1 MRDSADA
8 APNADSPSDGQAS
21 NGQAS
26 DSASTDPRETDPS
39 GANQFV
45 SGLLLAGFGTFL
57 FALKSIFIKLAFEA
71 GAGPTLLLTL
81 RMLLALPFYVFVL
94 WRLWPIQVD
103 GRPLGHAPESRRE
116 ARGLI
121 TRALGLGFLGYYLA
135 SYLDLCGLAYISA
148 QMERL
153 TLFVYPAIIAIL
165 AAMFLGEKLTVRIVV
180 AIALCWMGVL
190 VMYWRERELLQGSDV
205 GRGVALVAGAA
216 LSYSLYVLFAK
227 PTMLQMGSRQF
238 TSLAMIGSTVFV
250 MVHFAVTRPPAE
262 LISAAPAVYVIG
274 LVLAF
279 VCTVLPSF
287 MISEAI
293 VRIGATR
300 TSVIG
305 SVGPVLTMLLAI
317 VVLDEASSVQ
327 HFVGM
332 IMAATG
338 VSLVA
343 KK

>member
-1 MRDSADA
+1 MRDPD
-8 APNADSPSDGQAS
+8 D
-21 NGQAS
+21 
-26 DSASTDPRETDPS
+26 DPS
-39 GANQFV
+39 GTSASRISPSSAIASSVSPPDEGSPDHAGPGSGSTVDEPTTGNRFV
-45 SGLLLAGFGTFL
+45 SGLLLAAFGTFL
-57 FALKSIFIKLAFEA
+57 FALKSIFIKLAFQA

-81 RMLLALPFYVFVL
+81 RMLMALPFYVFVL
-94 WRLWPIQVD
+94 WRLWPIEVE
-103 GRPLGHAPESRRE
+103 GSRPS
-116 ARGLI
+116 RGLI
-121 TRALGLGFLGYYLA
+121 GRALALGFLGYYLA

-165 AAMFLGEKLTVRIVV
+165 AAMFLGERLTIRVAL

-190 VMYWRERELLQGSDV
+190 VMYWRERELLEGSNV
-205 GRGVALVAGAA
+205 GRGVALVACSA

-250 MVHFAVTRPPAE
+250 AGHFAATRPPTE
-262 LISAAPAVYVIG
+262 LVSAAPSVYAIG

-305 SVGPVLTMLLAI
+305 SVG
-317 VVLDEASSVQ
+317 
-327 HFVGM
+327 
-332 IMAATG
+332 
-338 VSLVA
+338 
-343 KK
+343 